1 MNGVTANPRTS
12 SVPRARNGSNKKAAS
27 KRLNKS
33 RAAPPPEHLLG
44 LTPGFRDRLI
54 HRLDQSGV
62 PSNARM
68 AYVAALTDRAAQTV
82 SRWFDPQRPG
92 LPDMESC
99 ARLCQGLPCSADWI
113 LGLPSPPAKNA
124 PRRAVAQA
132 GDFELSTRWMVE
144 VIEQLCGAFG
154 ACEPMRM
161 KGDEMTPK
169 IRDGDMMFVDT
180 TTNSLDGNGIYALE
194 CDGRVMV
201 RKVESRIGKGL
212 VFKCENPQYE
222 ERVVKDAAAARRLGL
237 RVIGKVTGAIGAVR
251 FWVR

>member
-1 MNGVTANPRTS
+1 MNGVTASPRVS
-12 SVPRARNGSNKKAAS
+12 SVPRAGRGSNKKTDS

-33 RAAPPPEHLLG
+33 RSAPPPKHVLD

-68 AYVAALTDRAAQTV
+68 AYVAALTDRAPQTV

-124 PRRAVAQA
+124 SRRAVAQG
-132 GDFELSTRWMVE
+132 GDFEPRLQWMVD
-144 VIEQLCGAFG
+144 VINQMCGAFG
-154 ACEPMRM
+154 TCEPMRM
-161 KGDEMTPK
+161 SGDEMAPK

-180 TTNSLDGNGIYALE
+180 ATNSLDGNGIYALE
-194 CDGRVMV
+194 CDGRIMV

-222 ERVVKDAAAARRLGL
+222 ERVVKDAAAAKRLGL
-237 RVIGKVTGAIGAVR
+237 RVIGKVTGAVGVVR